1 MRHRSKIVKL
11 GREKQKRDAMLRSL
25 VISLLTHHS
34 IKTTREKAKLTRHL
48 AERVITLSK
57 RGDLHSRRLAY
68 SLLGDKKA
76 VKKLWEEIAPKYV
89 DRDGGYTRVLNLG
102 SRKGDGASVC
112 LLEMVDMEKV
122 MRRKPKEE

>member
-34 IKTTREKAKLTRHL
+34 IKTTQEKAKLTRHL

-68 SLLGDKKA
+68 SLLGNKKA
-76 VKKLWEEIAPKYV
+76 VKKLWEEIAPKYI